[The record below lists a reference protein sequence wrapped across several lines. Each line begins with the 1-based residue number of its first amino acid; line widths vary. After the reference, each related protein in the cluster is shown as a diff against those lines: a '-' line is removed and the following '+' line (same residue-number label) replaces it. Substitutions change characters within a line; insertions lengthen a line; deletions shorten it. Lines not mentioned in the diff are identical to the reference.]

1 MIDVRTTTEK
11 ATTKDTD
18 STICDVNEMTLK
30 KGGFECK
37 GNCINNN
44 VGYHNWSI
52 AWEKCGEIESCTRI
66 FRWEN
71 GSHYYYHLRKA
82 DDEFVNNPRFLY
94 VDYNPKCRGTLF
106 YNYRSNYM

>member
-52 AWEKCGEIESCTRI
+52 AWEKSRI
-66 FRWEN
+66 INIGIILFTQII
-71 GSHYYYHLRKA
+71 
-82 DDEFVNNPRFLY
+82 FVVASIFPSEYF
-94 VDYNPKCRGTLF
+94 
-106 YNYRSNYM
+106 

>member
-1 MIDVRTTTEK
+1 MRTTTEK
-11 ATTKDTD
+11 ITTMDTAEAM
-18 STICDVNEMTLK
+18 CDVNKMTLK

-44 VGYHNWSI
+44 TGYHNWTM
-52 AWEKCGEIESCTRI
+52 AWEKCGEIKSCTRI

-71 GSHYYYHLRKA
+71 GSHYHYHLRKA

-94 VDYNPKCRGTLF
+94 VDYNPKCRGKYF
-106 YNYRSNYM
+106 NKKRSYKE